1 MLEIH
6 DYIAADNPEAVA
18 NILRLIFEKV
28 NLLENF
34 PGIGLRYLQIQDRE
48 VRIVLL
54 GHYRIAYL
62 IKENE
67 DIDILGVF
75 HGGMEIE
82 RYLEV

>member
-6 DYIAADNPEAVA
+6 DYIAADDPSAAA

-28 NLLENF
+28 QLLENF
-34 PGIGLRYLQIQDRE
+34 PGIGLRYLPIQDRE
-48 VRIVLL
+48 VRIILL

-67 DIDILGVF
+67 DIDILGIF
-75 HGGMEIE
+75 HGAMEIE
-82 RYLEV
+82 RYLKI